1 MFNDAQKTILKESI
15 LRCGDSAQIDM
26 AIEEMAE
33 LTKALLKHRRAKR
46 FGQYNMDKAR
56 DNVSEEVA
64 DVLIMLEQL
73 QMIFCNRCRVEQIVG
88 QKIQRLENRLQE
100 AQNEQSIQQ

>member
-1 MFNDAQKTILKESI
+1 MFNDVQKTILKKSI
-15 LRCGDSAQIDM
+15 LRYGDSAQIDM

-46 FGQYNMDKAR
+46 FGQYDVEQAQNS
-56 DNVSEEVA
+56 VSEEIA

-73 QMIFCNRCRVEQIVG
+73 QIIFCNRCQVE
-88 QKIQRLENRLQE
+88 KIIGEKTQRQAGRLAGE
-100 AQNEQSIQQ
+100 SEV